1 MCSLHTRGY
10 SATKRSKVLTHATT
24 WMDPE
29 NIPVTKGL
37 KYDSTFM
44 RATSQT
50 RTVKITETEIKMV
63 VARD

>member
-1 MCSLHTRGY
+1 
-10 SATKRSKVLTHATT
+10 
-24 WMDPE
+24 MDPE